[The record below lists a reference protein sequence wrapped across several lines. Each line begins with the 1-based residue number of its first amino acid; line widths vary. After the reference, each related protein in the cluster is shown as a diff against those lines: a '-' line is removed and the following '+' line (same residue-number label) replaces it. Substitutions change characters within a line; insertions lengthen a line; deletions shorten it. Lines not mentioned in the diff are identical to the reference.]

1 MSLPL
6 GAILP
11 LGEDV
16 SAPSRKDQQ
25 AVEMSNTKNQHEE
38 ESKNQHEELLDEI
51 LGEMNKQISQRNKEH
66 FKITLELFT
75 KAGLSQIDHS
85 NWRDADMLPAMLQ
98 ILIAKHRHLNPWKY
112 EQYCYEH
119 DPAFDTEP
127 EIEQKEI
134 YPGIDRLGLETL
146 AADQYITYRN
156 RTEPKAEA
164 KEPKENKYRK
174 KEKKTPVENRKGNLP
189 EINLEDLVKTG
200 LTNKEVVD
208 DWVKRNPE
216 KVSDPEALDKA
227 DLAIELSQAT
237 SRTKKILEMQGQV
250 SLPMRC
256 HKSKRGRWYQYAL
269 TYAGR
274 PGEGNQYGII
284 KANLSTDQN

>member
-1 MSLPL
+1 M
-6 GAILP
+6 
-11 LGEDV
+11 
-16 SAPSRKDQQ
+16 
-25 AVEMSNTKNQHEE
+25 
-38 ESKNQHEELLDEI
+38 
-51 LGEMNKQISQRNKEH
+51 
-66 FKITLELFT
+66 
-75 KAGLSQIDHS
+75 
-85 NWRDADMLPAMLQ
+85 
-98 ILIAKHRHLNPWKY
+98 
-112 EQYCYEH
+112 
-119 DPAFDTEP
+119 
-127 EIEQKEI
+127 
-134 YPGIDRLGLETL
+134 
-146 AADQYITYRN
+146 
-156 RTEPKAEA
+156 
-164 KEPKENKYRK
+164 
-174 KEKKTPVENRKGNLP
+174 
-189 EINLEDLVKTG
+189 KTG

-284 KANLSTDQN
+284 KANL